1 MPLLSI
7 VTDFTTLQ
15 IIKTSLVIYRESKLS
30 ESLKLP

>member
-7 VTDFTTLQ
+7 VTDFTTQ